1 MWYKFENKNS
11 IIYLSDK
18 LITVNPNLSTDLCAE
33 NLIILMDITY
43 WDLLRIFCSKNDN
56 EINQFLKSFTV
67 IKPSSFF
74 DENNENVVGALL
86 QKSGRKNITN
96 TYFIFENDMLLVSK
110 ISESDHQRSRIIK
123 EKVLTGKY
131 LLPTLSMLVNKNDIE
146 GFESMF
152 IASIKTVFEIFKN
165 SGDDNLLKPKAIDC
179 ITKNTIITD
188 EGFDFF
194 DLEYSPNMFLTKS
207 HFIFR
212 CALNFNK
219 QYVEKKYWPYKSSYD
234 LYCVLCKHLSI
245 IPNVENDLKSELI
258 FRKPILD
265 ETSIGLS
272 YKELKRAFYNQ
283 TPLFI
288 KTLRYLR
295 HRWKQ

>member
-1 MWYKFENKNS
+1 MWYKFENRNS

-18 LITVNPNLSTDLCAE
+18 LIAVNPNLSTDLCAE
-33 NLIILMDITY
+33 YLTKLMDITY

-56 EINQFLKSFTV
+56 EINQFLKSFSV
-67 IKPSSFF
+67 MKQSIFF
-74 DENNENVVGALL
+74 DENYENVVGALL

-96 TYFIFENDMLLVSK
+96 TYFTFENNMLLVSK
-110 ISESDHQRSRIIK
+110 ISESDHQRSRIVK
-123 EKVLTGKY
+123 EKVLSGKY
-131 LLPTLSMLVNKNDIE
+131 LLPALSMLVNKNDIE
-146 GFESMF
+146 GFESIF
-152 IASIKTVFEIFKN
+152 AASIKTVFEKFMYD
-165 SGDDNLLKPKAIDC
+165 GDDNLLKPQAIDC

-245 IPNVENDLKSELI
+245 VPNVENDLKSELI
-258 FRKPILD
+258 FCKPILN

-288 KTLRYLR
+288 KIHRYLR